1 MISRLDLRSA
11 WRNMAEQDFISQ
23 PRVIAVLAVTAV
35 VSILVLV
42 PTINQ
47 NLQRNREAFRNRLA
61 SMLDRFALA
70 LRSSLDMTEHR
81 EAFGNR
87 VSSMVDRLAPTPM
100 SSLEIAEHR
109 EAFRNRLVALLD
121 RLTPTVP
128 MSSLELREAFRN
140 RLVAMVDRYA
150 PANSRIRF
158 NELRSKLCDPVAV
171 VVFVVLLTCLF
182 VVNYFRPDLLQ
193 RFIDSVK

>member
-109 EAFRNRLVALLD
+109 EAFRNRLVA
-121 RLTPTVP
+121 
-128 MSSLELREAFRN
+128 
-140 RLVAMVDRYA
+140 MVDRYA

-158 NELRSKLCDPVAV
+158 NELRSNLYDPVAV

>member
-1 MISRLDLRSA
+1 
-11 WRNMAEQDFISQ
+11 
-23 PRVIAVLAVTAV
+23 
-35 VSILVLV
+35 
-42 PTINQ
+42 
-47 NLQRNREAFRNRLA
+47 
-61 SMLDRFALA
+61 
-70 LRSSLDMTEHR
+70 
-81 EAFGNR
+81 
-87 VSSMVDRLAPTPM
+87 MVDRLA
-100 SSLEIAEHR
+100 
-109 EAFRNRLVALLD
+109 
-121 RLTPTVP
+121 PTVP